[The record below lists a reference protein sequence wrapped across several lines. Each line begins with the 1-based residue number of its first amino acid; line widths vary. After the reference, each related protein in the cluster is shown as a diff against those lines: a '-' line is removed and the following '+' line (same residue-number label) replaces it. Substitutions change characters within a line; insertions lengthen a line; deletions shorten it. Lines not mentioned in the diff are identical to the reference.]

1 MKFQEPYDYV
11 LEVEEVRKDQR
22 NGNLLKHF
30 AKNMQKNVLHFQDDI
45 SISKQKMILLW
56 LISIST
62 LCIDIVVYCLAMSNI
77 TAIKGVY

>member
-1 MKFQEPYDYV
+1 MKGQEPWEFL
-11 LEVEEVRKDQR
+11 LERNEVKKDQR
-22 NGNLLKHF
+22 KGNLLKHF

-45 SISKQKMILLW
+45 SISKQKMIFLW